1 MKIKIFICFLIAFI
15 FVGCAGK
22 GVPSLYM
29 QTSSPIFITNLNK
42 DANQSVYINF
52 KNSSNQQNT
61 LEKSV
66 RAKLEQ
72 RGFVSSGDI
81 KNADIVILG
90 DLMSFER
97 LTVKDPNIFLNV
109 GYGFGSFGRRSS
121 VGMGVFFGDP
131 FYDDF
136 YDRRTNSYVYRASV
150 SLSIKTKEREQRTV
164 LNVQSDRNVYSPSY
178 IMPFIEDKISTQI
191 LNFFY

>member
-15 FVGCAGK
+15 FVGCTGK

-72 RGFVSSGDI
+72 KGFVSSGDI

>member
-66 RAKLEQ
+66 RAKLKQ
-72 RGFVSSGDI
+72 KGFVSSGDI

-131 FYDDF
+131 FYD
-136 YDRRTNSYVYRASV
+136 RRTNSYVYRASV